1 MQWSEL
7 LPGWSPAVA
16 GAEPA
21 EECTFTAG
29 TQTTPK
35 LHPNQHSTI
44 QPNHITQLQKQN
56 YIAFWKDAT
65 KIQKKMELYLHL
77 KRDYKPAEYLSCVK
91 DHKLRKTLTK
101 YRLSDHCLAIETAQT
116 KMAATRTDTVCSQKE
131 LETEEHFLLHCDY
144 YHNIRA
150 AYFPKLQQIKPNLM
164 ALPNAEKLSHILGEN
179 SKMITTAARYVSAC
193 HKLRLGSCEFKWTKL
208 KPNHS

>member
-1 MQWSEL
+1 MQKSAL
-7 LPGWSPAVA
+7 LQLVL
-16 GAEPA
+16 
-21 EECTFTAG
+21 T
-29 TQTTPK
+29 

-44 QPNHITQLQKQN
+44 RPNQITQLQKHN
-56 YIAFWKDAT
+56 YITYWKDAT

-77 KRDYKPAEYLSCVK
+77 KRDYKPAEYLSCIK
-91 DHKLRKTLTK
+91 DHKLRKTLMK
-101 YRLSDHCLAIETAQT
+101 YRLSDHCLAIERGRHRQ
-116 KMAATRTDTVCSQKE
+116 RWQPREQRLCSLCSQKE

-150 AYFPKLQQIKPNLM
+150 AYFPKFLQIKPHFM

-193 HKLRLGSCEFKWTKL
+193 HKLRLSASGQ
-208 KPNHS
+208 N